1 MTTTQH
7 STERKNRKKGHIM
20 STATTAKTKNAP
32 TPKGKAVMAGKK
44 KKKTAADRAADRAG
58 KAQAR
63 AKEAQTSSTL
73 PLGDR
78 IRIRWGAGGAKAL
91 YGFIRGVL
99 LVATVLLSWILALFA
114 ASNVAPNLMLV
125 ISETSGLKADAAFDQ
140 VLVSWVAPSL
150 VLILLLTALVIA
162 VVAWLWKTQI
172 KLGAKARRAL
182 LGEDS

>member
-1 MTTTQH
+1 
-7 STERKNRKKGHIM
+7 
-20 STATTAKTKNAP
+20 
-32 TPKGKAVMAGKK
+32 MAGK

-91 YGFIRGVL
+91 YGFIRGVML
-99 LVATVLLSWILALFA
+99 AATVFASWILALFA

-125 ISETSGLKADAAFDQ
+125 ISETSGLKADAAFNQ
-140 VLVSWVAPSL
+140 VLVSWIAPSL

-182 LGEDS
+182 LGEDN

>member
-32 TPKGKAVMAGKK
+32 TPKGKAVMAGK

-99 LVATVLLSWILALFA
+99 LGATVLLSWILALFA

-125 ISETSGLKADAAFDQ
+125 ISETSGLKADAAFNQ